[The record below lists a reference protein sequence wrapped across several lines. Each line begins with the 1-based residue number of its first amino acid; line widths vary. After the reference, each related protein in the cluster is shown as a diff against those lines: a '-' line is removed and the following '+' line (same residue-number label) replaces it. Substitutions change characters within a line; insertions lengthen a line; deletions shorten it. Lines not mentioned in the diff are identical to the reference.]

1 MKRKLASSERRKG
14 IQSITKFFKAVT
26 SQGDKKQN
34 CGSAKVPVMVNT
46 SKEDD
51 LRSPNH
57 KKYQV
62 TNTKAFSEEESKEAN
77 INKSA
82 LMPRVNGYH
91 SQSDTL
97 LNAKFKSPDKWR
109 QPQHSTPV
117 DDTQNCYKKLYSIH
131 SPAEEDEREISDVD
145 CEQTFHSANERSST
159 LYDTCC
165 ESFSDTQSQAV
176 VVSTT
181 NEQEANKSKN
191 EGSVLPLGLQ
201 RQKNGVNTNKRGCDI
216 SCDDEKENESMGIC
230 VGLSRATM
238 SPLPEG
244 KDSLDQNQDDFT
256 INSPYRDLIGGNCAH
271 NKEVQ
276 NQWHGFMC
284 FGKDKCVEEDSS
296 GISGSSKNGVEESGS
311 FEDHEES
318 QHNETINDRR
328 KEIQDEIYKQVE
340 KSFNNVDRESD
351 SDDVAIYHD
360 SDPSDEELLT
370 PITFFSSKFH
380 LKPDIRT
387 PEKGVAPENFS
398 PSPVISTEVK
408 REEKTKYKLSF
419 DKIIHEREK
428 KREKDAELAKIEEEL
443 QRGLKQGGIFHVQ
456 EQSTVSDIE
465 SEEELTDDGRDLK
478 DCTLP
483 KDIKKFL
490 VDVHDFSV
498 ELIGEDIFPLFQR
511 NVTSQDFPCLS
522 MRPPPEDD
530 TFESKLLTA
539 SSRDLQELLCGG
551 WILQHYLDRPCPPDV
566 AYWLF
571 QILCRH
577 SDRHIIK
584 SSFDVLWLLTEAA
597 AENRKDLPQRPRG
610 SSWVPSVKKVVMEL
624 LRLGAT
630 IPQLYP
636 GNLVDALNIKEM
648 FFSEIDSGEIQI
660 VDVTVSGGPQTECFP
675 AENIMHL
682 VQFITHCLQKCPRSV
697 TVQDLRNLVLL
708 MCRLSLDVRLQTR
721 VFDIEMCLAA
731 AMNCYGEMQW
741 PDEVKELCSIVVVL
755 SSHHRNLLHLV
766 EIQPPSVPG
775 VQLQRLVSATLLQ
788 WLVPK
793 FCEQVEAEKNC
804 TSERCDAPVPDSI
817 EVSNLVKLVE
827 RLKCSDESD
836 YFLLHTIISL
846 VSFAVGSE
854 ELPSQERGPLEKLTD
869 KLRKLN
875 GDIKDPRAAFMDRTK
890 VKDLLLRTI
899 FRLSHMTQCI
909 KPSREQPIT
918 SYFEHSGSGYE
929 VELLKGTEINE
940 GEELSS
946 NEDDDTTEEQMD
958 FTF

>member
-1 MKRKLASSERRKG
+1 MNFDFLLSL
-14 IQSITKFFKAVT
+14 FL
-26 SQGDKKQN
+26 DKKQN
-34 CGSAKVPVMVNT
+34 CGSAKVPVMVET

-62 TNTKAFSEEESKEAN
+62 TNTKAFSEEERKEAN

-91 SQSDTL
+91 SQSETL

-131 SPAEEDEREISDVD
+131 SPAGDNEREISDVD
-145 CEQTFHSANERSST
+145 CEQTFYSANEHSSI

-216 SCDDEKENESMGIC
+216 SCEDEKENESMGIC

-244 KDSLDQNQDDFT
+244 TDSLDQNRDDFT

-276 NQWHGFMC
+276 NQWHGYMG

-296 GISGSSKNGVEESGS
+296 GINGSCKNGVEESGS

-328 KEIQDEIYKQVE
+328 KEIHDESYKQVE
-340 KSFNNVDRESD
+340 KPFNNVDRESD
-351 SDDVAIYHD
+351 SDDVAIHDD

-387 PEKGVAPENFS
+387 PEKGIAPENFT

-465 SEEELTDDGRDLK
+465 SEEDLTDG
-478 DCTLP
+478 
-483 KDIKKFL
+483 
-490 VDVHDFSV
+490 
-498 ELIGEDIFPLFQR
+498 
-511 NVTSQDFPCLS
+511 
-522 MRPPPEDD
+522 
-530 TFESKLLTA
+530 
-539 SSRDLQELLCGG
+539 
-551 WILQHYLDRPCPPDV
+551 
-566 AYWLF
+566 
-571 QILCRH
+571 
-577 SDRHIIK
+577 K
-584 SSFDVLWLLTEAA
+584 S
-597 AENRKDLPQRPRG
+597 
-610 SSWVPSVKKVVMEL
+610 
-624 LRLGAT
+624 
-630 IPQLYP
+630 
-636 GNLVDALNIKEM
+636 
-648 FFSEIDSGEIQI
+648 
-660 VDVTVSGGPQTECFP
+660 
-675 AENIMHL
+675 
-682 VQFITHCLQKCPRSV
+682 
-697 TVQDLRNLVLL
+697 
-708 MCRLSLDVRLQTR
+708 
-721 VFDIEMCLAA
+721 
-731 AMNCYGEMQW
+731 
-741 PDEVKELCSIVVVL
+741 
-755 SSHHRNLLHLV
+755 
-766 EIQPPSVPG
+766 
-775 VQLQRLVSATLLQ
+775 
-788 WLVPK
+788 
-793 FCEQVEAEKNC
+793 
-804 TSERCDAPVPDSI
+804 
-817 EVSNLVKLVE
+817 
-827 RLKCSDESD
+827 
-836 YFLLHTIISL
+836 
-846 VSFAVGSE
+846 
-854 ELPSQERGPLEKLTD
+854 
-869 KLRKLN
+869 
-875 GDIKDPRAAFMDRTK
+875 
-890 VKDLLLRTI
+890 
-899 FRLSHMTQCI
+899 
-909 KPSREQPIT
+909 
-918 SYFEHSGSGYE
+918 
-929 VELLKGTEINE
+929 
-940 GEELSS
+940 
-946 NEDDDTTEEQMD
+946 
-958 FTF
+958 

>member
-1 MKRKLASSERRKG
+1 
-14 IQSITKFFKAVT
+14 
-26 SQGDKKQN
+26 
-34 CGSAKVPVMVNT
+34 MVET

-91 SQSDTL
+91 SQSETL

-131 SPAEEDEREISDVD
+131 SPAEDTEREISDVD
-145 CEQTFHSANERSST
+145 CEQTFYSANEHSST

-165 ESFSDTQSQAV
+165 ESFSDTQSQGV

-181 NEQEANKSKN
+181 NEQEAHKSKN

-216 SCDDEKENESMGIC
+216 SCEDEKENESMGIC

-276 NQWHGFMC
+276 NQWHGYIG

-296 GISGSSKNGVEESGS
+296 GNNGSSKNGVEESGS

-318 QHNETINDRR
+318 QHNETINNHR
-328 KEIQDEIYKQVE
+328 KEIHDESYKQVE
-340 KSFNNVDRESD
+340 KPFNNVDRESD
-351 SDDVAIYHD
+351 SDDVAIHDD

-387 PEKGVAPENFS
+387 PEKGIAPENFT
-398 PSPVISTEVK
+398 PSPVIGTEVK

-522 MRPPPEDD
+522 MRPPPEGDS
-530 TFESKLLTA
+530 FESKLLTA
-539 SSRDLQELLCGG
+539 PSRNLQELLCGG
-551 WILQHYLDRPCPPDV
+551 WILQHYLNRPCPPDV
-566 AYWLF
+566 AHWLF

-584 SSFDVLWLLTEAA
+584 SSFDVLWVLTEAA

-610 SSWVPSVKKVVMEL
+610 SSWVPSVKKIVMEL

-682 VQFITHCLQKCPRSV
+682 VQFVTHCLQKCPRSV
-697 TVQDLRNLVLL
+697 TVQDLRKLVLL

-766 EIQPPSVPG
+766 EIQPPSVLG
-775 VQLQRLVSATLLQ
+775 VQLQRLLSATLLQ

-793 FCEQVEAEKNC
+793 FCEHVEPEKNC

-827 RLKCSDESD
+827 RLKCTDESD

-854 ELPSQERGPLEKLTD
+854 DLPSQERGPLEKLTD

-929 VELLKGTEINE
+929 VELLKETEINE

-946 NEDDDTTEEQMD
+946 NEDGDTTEEQMD

>member
-1 MKRKLASSERRKG
+1 
-14 IQSITKFFKAVT
+14 
-26 SQGDKKQN
+26 
-34 CGSAKVPVMVNT
+34 MVET

-62 TNTKAFSEEESKEAN
+62 TNAKAFSEEERKEAN

-91 SQSDTL
+91 PQSETL

-117 DDTQNCYKKLYSIH
+117 DDTQNCYKKLHSIH
-131 SPAEEDEREISDVD
+131 SPAEDNEREISGVD
-145 CEQTFHSANERSST
+145 CEQTFYSAIEHSSI

-216 SCDDEKENESMGIC
+216 SCKDEKENESMGIC

-244 KDSLDQNQDDFT
+244 TDSLDQNQDDFT

-276 NQWHGFMC
+276 NQWHGYIG

-296 GISGSSKNGVEESGS
+296 EINGSCKNGVEESGS

-328 KEIQDEIYKQVE
+328 KEIHHESYKQVE
-340 KSFNNVDRESD
+340 KPFNNVDRESD
-351 SDDVAIYHD
+351 SDDVAIHDD

-387 PEKGVAPENFS
+387 PEKGIAPENFT

-522 MRPPPEDD
+522 MRPPPEGDS
-530 TFESKLLTA
+530 FESKLLTA

-566 AYWLF
+566 AHWLF

-584 SSFDVLWLLTEAA
+584 SSFDVLWVLTEAA

-610 SSWVPSVKKVVMEL
+610 SSWVPSVKKIVMEL

-636 GNLVDALNIKEM
+636 GSLVDALNIKEM

-766 EIQPPSVPG
+766 EIQPPSDPG
-775 VQLQRLVSATLLQ
+775 VQLQRLLSATLLQ

-793 FCEQVEAEKNC
+793 FCEHVEAEKNC

-827 RLKCSDESD
+827 RLKCTDESD

-854 ELPSQERGPLEKLTD
+854 DLPSQERGPLEKLTD